1 MPNARQEYGHLNLD
15 DKLTPFLNAVNNYFG
30 LSNKGDFLLLA
41 SLGLKNPECVDGM
54 RNKHL
59 TFTKGKEFID
69 GTDTYFDQAVD
80 VLIAKYVAM
89 VGRDNLAEVFT
100 SKQLLD
106 KYMSELLLIAN
117 YYGNYLIQNDFLAYK
132 TGVTN
137 NQANGFVLQ
146 FGNLI
151 NSLKED
157 TPEF

>member
-1 MPNARQEYGHLNLD
+1 
-15 DKLTPFLNAVNNYFG
+15 
-30 LSNKGDFLLLA
+30 
-41 SLGLKNPECVDGM
+41 M

-80 VLIAKYVAM
+80 VLITKCVSM

-117 YYGNYLIQNDFLAYK
+117 YYGNYLIQNDFIAYK